1 MDPRSAQIALGAPEA
16 GLMNVLTAQMARI
29 YKMPSRGTAGCSESK
44 LLDAQA
50 GQESAQNALLASL
63 AGINLIVDAFG
74 GLGSGVQANSYAAM
88 VFHNEN
94 LRAVSRI
101 LRGIEISDETLA
113 LDVIDEIG
121 PEGHFLSHGHTLD
134 HFRKEYFFPKLFDR
148 TDFEGFE
155 KGLMKDLSE
164 RSYDTAA
171 KLLANHEPVP
181 LDKDLETELDKITT
195 RIKKKYVGS
204 KFY

>member
-1 MDPRSAQIALGAPEA
+1 A
-16 GLMNVLTAQMARI
+16 GIMNVLSAQMARY

-74 GLGSGVQANSYAAM
+74 GLGPGVQANSYAAM

-94 LRAVSRI
+94 LRSISRI

-113 LDVIDEIG
+113 LDVINEIG
-121 PEGHFLSHGHTLD
+121 PEGHFLSHGHTLA
-134 HFRKEYFFPKLFDR
+134 HFRNEQFFPKLFDR

-155 KGLMKDLSE
+155 KGSMQDLSQ
-164 RSYDTAA
+164 RSYETAT
-171 KLLANHEPVP
+171 KLLATHEPVP
-181 LDKDLETELDKITT
+181 LDKDFEAELNSITK